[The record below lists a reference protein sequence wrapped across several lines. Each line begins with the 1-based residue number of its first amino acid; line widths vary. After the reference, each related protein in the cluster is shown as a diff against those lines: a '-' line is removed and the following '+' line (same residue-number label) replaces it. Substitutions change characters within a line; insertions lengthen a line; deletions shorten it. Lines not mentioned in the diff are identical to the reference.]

1 MVIKNSILVLLF
13 LAIIYVDC
21 KNEPRTPLFPKGVQ
35 PVLTGYE
42 VSPEKLSSSHC
53 KSCHKETHSQW
64 EKSLHSKAW
73 TDPIFQEAFKIEKM
87 EWCIN
92 CHAPL
97 NSQKQEYLKQK
108 TQSGYSLLD
117 EGINCAACHV
127 REGKVLGSKNLK
139 LEAHEVIDFPYLKTS
154 EFCENCHQF
163 NFPIFKNKQIHYSTE
178 PMQNTYAEWKNLNSD
193 KTCQSCHYEE
203 HELIG
208 PSHREWMKDLFSNFS
223 VEEVKK
229 GILSISFELDSR
241 RAHTIPSGDLFHS
254 LSFQASLKKDFSILI
269 FEKKWARFYRIAKNK
284 DGIFWDRDLKR
295 NTGILG
301 SETKI
306 NLSFDIPENK
316 KVHLRLVYFYH
327 DEHLGG
333 KTNLSKEQRE
343 LVIWEN

>member
-1 MVIKNSILVLLF
+1 MVIKDSILVLLF

-108 TQSGYSLLD
+108 TQGGYSLLD

-127 REGKVLGSKNLK
+127 REGKVLGSKK
-139 LEAHEVIDFPYLKTS
+139 L
-154 EFCENCHQF
+154 
-163 NFPIFKNKQIHYSTE
+163 
-178 PMQNTYAEWKNLNSD
+178 
-193 KTCQSCHYEE
+193 
-203 HELIG
+203 
-208 PSHREWMKDLFSNFS
+208 
-223 VEEVKK
+223 
-229 GILSISFELDSR
+229 
-241 RAHTIPSGDLFHS
+241 
-254 LSFQASLKKDFSILI
+254 
-269 FEKKWARFYRIAKNK
+269 
-284 DGIFWDRDLKR
+284 
-295 NTGILG
+295 
-301 SETKI
+301 
-306 NLSFDIPENK
+306 
-316 KVHLRLVYFYH
+316 
-327 DEHLGG
+327 
-333 KTNLSKEQRE
+333 
-343 LVIWEN
+343 